1 MVSQTRPAW
10 QLRTSALECLHH
22 HRLAVTGTRQL
33 AGVAALR
40 QEDRHRADTGK
51 IGRKIAIG
59 DVNFNPFILAL
70 KVSDF
75 VLYEPDQTTPAFSA
89 KSLTV
94 NASST
99 SLFRLAAVL
108 DEVKLESPNLH
119 VVRLSADGI
128 GRYNFSDII
137 DRILAMPKTEGSTSF
152 SLSNVQLQNGAI
164 VFDDKVTGKQIDIK
178 ALNIG
183 VPVVSNFSAQ
193 HRHLRATESVCHHQR
208 RRHSRSRAAAT
219 ICRFAGNHHSA
230 STSDKLDLVSY
241 LPFVP
246 VALPVKLQSAR
257 LSTKLDLS
265 FSRSADKPQIGLAGD
280 INLDDL
286 SVQDKQSAPL
296 LKTRHLNVKL
306 GKLDVLKAS
315 GLIDQVTIDSPEV
328 WAAMNS
334 KGELNWA
341 ALASSNSA
349 TKTAPANQQ

>member
-10 QLRTSALECLHH
+10 QLRTLRWSAYTITGLLL
-22 HRLAVTGTRQL
+22 LAL
-33 AGVAALR
+33 ASWLALPHFVKKIAIEQT
-40 QEDRHRADTGK
+40 QEK

-152 SLSNVQLQNGAI
+152 HCPTCSCKTAPSCSMTKSLVNKSISRRSTLAYRWSPI
-164 VFDDKVTGKQIDIK
+164 F
-178 ALNIG
+178 
-183 VPVVSNFSAQ
+183 
-193 HRHLRATESVCHHQR
+193 RAASTPSCNR
-208 RRHSRSRAAAT
+208 ICLPPSTARHSRSRAAA
-219 ICRFAGNHHSA
+219 NHLPIRWKPHSA
-230 STSDKLDLVSY
+230 STSTS
-241 LPFVP
+241 
-246 VALPVKLQSAR
+246 
-257 LSTKLDLS
+257 
-265 FSRSADKPQIGLAGD
+265 
-280 INLDDL
+280 
-286 SVQDKQSAPL
+286 
-296 LKTRHLNVKL
+296 
-306 GKLDVLKAS
+306 
-315 GLIDQVTIDSPEV
+315 LI
-328 WAAMNS
+328 W
-334 KGELNWA
+334 
-341 ALASSNSA
+341 SA
-349 TKTAPANQQ
+349 TCRSCR